1 MKTAMDLDEAII
13 DRIASGIAADL
24 AEIRRF
30 DHAWGRAFSSKAG
43 DQAAEVLEEV
53 RRRPDIGSVA

>member
-1 MKTAMDLDEAII
+1 LDLHEAII
-13 DRIASGIAADL
+13 DRIAADL

-43 DQAAEVLEEV
+43 DRAAEVLEEV